1 MMTPLLI
8 DAGVALASMAMG
20 PAFDFLKK
28 KFVPASN
35 DTPERTMGTLAT
47 TKPEV
52 LPAFAQAQATFYEA
66 RIGWFR
72 RDVLGV
78 TSQWVTDLRAAIRPL
93 TVVGCLLIMAVDGV
107 FSGVTIDP
115 ATRLFCIS
123 NVSNWMG
130 ARLVK

>member
-1 MMTPLLI
+1 MTPLLI

-35 DTPERTMGTLAT
+35 DTPERTMGTLAM
-47 TKPEV
+47 TKPDV
-52 LPAFAQAQATFYEA
+52 LPAFATAQSSLIEA
-66 RIGWFR
+66 KVKWFQ
-72 RDVLGV
+72 RDVLGQ

-93 TVVGCLLIMAVDGV
+93 TVCICLAIMFADGTGWMEVDE
-107 FSGVTIDP
+107 
-115 ATRLFCIS
+115 ATRLFSIS

-130 ARLVK
+130 SRLVK

>member
-1 MMTPLLI
+1 MTPLLI

-20 PAFDFLKK
+20 PAFDFIKK

-47 TKPEV
+47 TNPEV
-52 LPAFAQAQATFYEA
+52 LPAFASAQAGLIEA
-66 RIGWFR
+66 KVKWFR
-72 RDVLGV
+72 RDVLGQ
-78 TSQWVTDLRAAIRPL
+78 TSQWVTDLRAAIRPITVIVCLAIMFADGFALL
-93 TVVGCLLIMAVDGV
+93 TVDNSV
-107 FSGVTIDP
+107 
-115 ATRLFCIS
+115 RLFCIS